1 MSSSDSSW
9 SGFGYGL
16 GFGFRLGL
24 RFGFGLGFGF
34 GVGFGSGL
42 APPSRRAD
50 RSSLSL
56 SCSTSCRPS
65 CSTSCRTSSCPCP
78 SPCPLV
84 REAGRGVGVG
94 AEQMGAE
101 QMSATWVRSRCQRV
115 ACSVWGGLGTQ
126 LGRSQ
131 GDISCLTSPPCT
143 ARVTT
148 NADADQEQ
156 GAARCSGADDDCG
169 LLGAHAGHLVA
180 TARCWRGWR
189 GCLEVNGVKHRQL

>member
-9 SGFGYGL
+9 LGY
-16 GFGFRLGL
+16 RL
-24 RFGFGLGFGF
+24 GLGFGF
-34 GVGFGSGL
+34 GFGSGFGFGVGSGFGFGFGSGL

-84 REAGRGVGVG
+84 REAGRGVGV
-94 AEQMGAE
+94 Q
-101 QMSATWVRSRCQRV
+101 VRSRCQRV
-115 ACSVWGGLGTQ
+115 AGSVWGGFGTQ

-131 GDISCLTSPPCT
+131 GDINCLTSLPCT
-143 ARVTT
+143 ARVTA

-156 GAARCSGADDDCG
+156 GAARCSGADDNCG

-189 GCLEVNGVKHRQL
+189 GCLEVNGGKHRQL

>member
-1 MSSSDSSW
+1 MAEQGASRGAILTLYSLALSLPYLLDMLPLCLPPRCSNCRSRSRPCRRLTAPGPG
-9 SGFGYGL
+9 SGTGSGS
-16 GFGFRLGL
+16 GSGCGV

-56 SCSTSCRPS
+56 SCRPSCRPS

-84 REAGRGVGVG
+84 REAGRGVGM
-94 AEQMGAE
+94 Q
-101 QMSATWVRSRCQRV
+101 VRSRCQRV

-126 LGRSQ
+126 PGRSQ
-131 GDISCLTSPPCT
+131 GDINCLTSLPCT
-143 ARVTT
+143 SRVTA

-156 GAARCSGADDDCG
+156 GAAR
-169 LLGAHAGHLVA
+169 
-180 TARCWRGWR
+180 
-189 GCLEVNGVKHRQL
+189 

>member
-9 SGFGYGL
+9 LGY
-16 GFGFRLGL
+16 RL
-24 RFGFGLGFGF
+24 GLGFGF
-34 GVGFGSGL
+34 GFGSGFGFGVGSGFGFGFGSGL

-84 REAGRGVGVG
+84 REAGRGVGV
-94 AEQMGAE
+94 Q
-101 QMSATWVRSRCQRV
+101 VRSRCQRV

-126 LGRSQ
+126 PGRSQ
-131 GDISCLTSPPCT
+131 GDINCLTSLPCT
-143 ARVTT
+143 ARVTA

-156 GAARCSGADDDCG
+156 GAARCSGADDNCG

-189 GCLEVNGVKHRQL
+189 RCLEVNGGKHRQL